1 MAGMIAVGI
10 AVIVLIVIMIL
21 VFSRKKSQQN
31 RAFE

>member
-1 MAGMIAVGI
+1 MIAVGI

-21 VFSRKKSQQN
+21 VFSRKKPQQN